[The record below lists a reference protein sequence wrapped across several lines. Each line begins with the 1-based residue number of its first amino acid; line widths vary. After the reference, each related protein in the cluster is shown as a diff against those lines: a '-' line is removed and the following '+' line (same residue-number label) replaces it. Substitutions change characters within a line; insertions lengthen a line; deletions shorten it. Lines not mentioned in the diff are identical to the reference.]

1 MLSGKERTDLV
12 NVARLYYEQ
21 GLTQDQ
27 VARRIGVSRPLVSK
41 MLARAREAGI
51 VHIEIRAA
59 DEGDAALLTALQAKY
74 ALAGGLVLPQQT
86 AAEQSAQAAAAYL
99 AGELLYERSIGLGW
113 GYLLGESVALLA
125 QQCVRRQ
132 PGAVLPLIGRAHIPN
147 KGYRVDE
154 LAEMLAA
161 ACGRQAWRLAAPAFP
176 GSMEE
181 RQQLETTTAYAELAA
196 MWRKMD
202 AALVEIRD
210 FPSVPDEATATR
222 FGDSLKRQHAV
233 GSFLSYYYNDRGEFI
248 SGEHDFAVRI
258 PLGTLRR
265 CPKII
270 GLALGAAP
278 AAIAGALQTGLF
290 THLLVTESTARKIL
304 EQ

>member
-86 AAEQSAQAAAAYL
+86 AAEQFVQAAAAYL

-132 PGAVLPLIGRAHIPN
+132 LGAVLPLIGRAHN
-147 KGYRVDE
+147 AGCRLRQAG
-154 LAEMLAA
+154 LASGSAGVSGQHGRTAA
-161 ACGRQAWRLAAPAFP
+161 AGGDTRLCGAGCHVAQNGRCT
-176 GSMEE
+176 G
-181 RQQLETTTAYAELAA
+181 
-196 MWRKMD
+196 
-202 AALVEIRD
+202 RD
-210 FPSVPDEATATR
+210 KGFSQCA
-222 FGDSLKRQHAV
+222 
-233 GSFLSYYYNDRGEFI
+233 
-248 SGEHDFAVRI
+248 
-258 PLGTLRR
+258 
-265 CPKII
+265 
-270 GLALGAAP
+270 
-278 AAIAGALQTGLF
+278 
-290 THLLVTESTARKIL
+290 
-304 EQ
+304 